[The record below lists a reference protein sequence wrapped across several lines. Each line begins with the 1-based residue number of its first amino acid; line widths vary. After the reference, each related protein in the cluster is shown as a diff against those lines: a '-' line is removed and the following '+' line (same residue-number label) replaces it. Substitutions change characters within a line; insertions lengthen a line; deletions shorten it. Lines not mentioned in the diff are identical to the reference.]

1 VQFVNFSRQID
12 EMQQEYEQRTK
23 ALNDQVNAKARH
35 FGDQP
40 HGTLVLFGAL
50 KKTRELVRLSLNG
63 CCGTA
68 GGDYAS
74 VKAEIAELRQYKT
87 SARREWVVEQANLAT
102 LLGNIQAKLQS
113 LKRPLYVPP
122 AGLSVRDVELNF
134 EALSG
139 AERTRRSA
147 LNQKLRAILG
157 TELSP

>member
-1 VQFVNFSRQID
+1 
-12 EMQQEYEQRTK
+12 
-23 ALNDQVNAKARH
+23 
-35 FGDQP
+35 
-40 HGTLVLFGAL
+40 LFGSYH
-50 KKTRELVRLSLNG
+50 ESSRLTLNG

-68 GGDYAS
+68 GEDYAS

-157 TELSP
+157 TELSS